1 MSLDQSQ
8 YSLNFWLNVRSRLFD
23 KHFVTLLSAFD
34 IMASAEATHW
44 SKCQG
49 TDLYADI
56 LWPRNN
62 VLNLGLTFW
71 PWPSQN
77 IGLTSAAEHWP

>member
-23 KHFVTLLSAFD
+23 KHLVTLLSAFD

-44 SKCQG
+44 SKCKAQICMPI
-49 TDLYADI
+49 YF
-56 LWPRNN
+56 
-62 VLNLGLTFW
+62 GLVTMF
-71 PWPSQN
+71 ST
-77 IGLTSAAEHWP
+77 LA